1 MEKEYKVD
9 LLDYLVILVKWKKLL
24 IFVLIP
30 TLVISYLAI
39 YFLIDEQYDAD
50 ALIVPADDQSL
61 GGISSLLS
69 GLGNNLPFD
78 IGGSTT
84 NQDMNLY
91 NTIIYSRTNLMN
103 IIDKFDLVNV
113 YNLNKKDK
121 DYIEQA
127 LRILGNSIN
136 ANETENMAYQ
146 IEVRAKSP
154 DLAANITN
162 YIVDLLIN
170 KIIELRTQKSKN
182 NRIFLED
189 RISEIRANL
198 TASEDSLQAFQKKSG
213 IIYPEEQFKGIV
225 TAYTEL
231 ETNLITKQIQKSI
244 IEELKG
250 KDSPS
255 AKNLE
260 LEVTKFENKL
270 KEMKRKGDTEG
281 VIPSLKNLPENATD
295 YVRYYR
301 EVEINNAI
309 LQFITPLYEQAKIE
323 EKKDIPSL
331 QVIDYAVPPA
341 KKSFPPRTIFTLL
354 ITFAIFLITFIF
366 ILFKENEKLQSSDKM
381 LYIKKNLLRWKST
394 V

>member
-1 MEKEYKVD
+1 MEKENKVD
-9 LLDYLVILVKWKKLL
+9 LLDYFVILVKWKKLFIL
-24 IFVLIP
+24 ILIP
-30 TLVISYLAI
+30 TLVITYLAI

-50 ALIVPADDQSL
+50 ALIVPAEDQSL

-78 IGGSTT
+78 IGGGNIT
-84 NQDMNLY
+84 QDMNLY
-91 NTIIYSRTNLMN
+91 YTIIYSRTNLMK

-113 YNLNKKDK
+113 YNLNKNDK
-121 DYIEQA
+121 DYLEQA
-127 LRILGNSIN
+127 LRILGNGIN
-136 ANETENMAYQ
+136 ANETDNMAYQ
-146 IEVRAKSP
+146 IEVTAKSP
-154 DLAANITN
+154 ELAANITN
-162 YIVDLLIN
+162 YIVELLIN

-182 NRIFLED
+182 NRIFLEN
-189 RISEIRANL
+189 RILEIRTNL
-198 TASEDSLQAFQKKSG
+198 TASEDSLMVFQKKSG

-244 IEELKG
+244 MEELKG

-270 KEMKRKGDTEG
+270 REMRVKGDTEG
-281 VIPSLKNLPENATD
+281 VIPSLKNLPKNATD

-309 LQFITPLYEQAKIE
+309 LQFITPLYEQAKLE

-354 ITFAIFLITFIF
+354 ITFVVFLITFIF
-366 ILFKENEKLQSSDKM
+366 ILFKENEKLQRSVKM
-381 LYIKKNLLRWKST
+381 QYIKKNFFKWRSN
-394 V
+394 

>member
-1 MEKEYKVD
+1 MEKENKVD

-24 IFVLIP
+24 ILILIP

-61 GGISSLLS
+61 GSISSLLS

-84 NQDMNLY
+84 NQDMSLY

-113 YNLNKKDK
+113 YNLNKNDK

-127 LRILGNSIN
+127 LKILGNSIN

-189 RISEIRANL
+189 RISEIRENL

-260 LEVTKFENKL
+260 LEVAKFENKL
-270 KEMKRKGDTEG
+270 REMKRKGDTEG

-354 ITFAIFLITFIF
+354 ITFVIFLITFIF

-381 LYIKKNLLRWKST
+381 LYIKKNLFRWKST